1 MVSIPRAIRLPACV
15 DPGERPVEAF
25 DLVDQNHRLV
35 IGAARALGGDD
46 EVGLVRIR
54 FHNPWLSQ
62 QRMNAAL
69 ARADANEEA
78 RRSLRR
84 PKGRTMLE
92 TMLKPPQGFGR
103 GRRPVVELEFA
114 VGAAGAA
121 GERVHCHVFE
131 RV

>member
-69 ARADANEEA
+69 VFMK
-78 RRSLRR
+78 RRRGVS
-84 PKGRTMLE
+84 G
-92 TMLKPPQGFGR
+92 GHFAFG
-103 GRRPVVELEFA
+103 G
-114 VGAAGAA
+114 
-121 GERVHCHVFE
+121 
-131 RV
+131 